1 MEDRPP
7 EFPPTPENPWTAPPP
22 APQFPP
28 TAAYGEHPG
37 WAAPPPP
44 PTYAHPGPTPPP
56 FAPPPGAPRRR
67 DRSIGLLAGVAL
79 VAGLVGGGVGAAVT
93 HGVTDDSTPSV
104 SSLTAKPVTGTKTAA
119 NAPAGS
125 VEQVAAKVLPSV
137 VSIDVRG
144 TAPSRG
150 LMDLNP
156 SNGDQIVGS
165 GSGVVISTDGLI
177 LTNNHV
183 AEDGDLS
190 VTFKDGRTVK
200 AKLIKADKSSDLAVI
215 KAQGIS
221 DATPIAFGSSGDL
234 VVGQQVVAVGSPL
247 GLSGTVTSGIVS
259 ARERPVVTTQGNG
272 SGGGDGSVIDAIQTD
287 APINPGNSGGALVDM
302 AGRLVGITSAIAS
315 LGSSLGGQSGSIGLG
330 FAIPIDQA
338 RVIAAKLEKGETI
351 AHPLMGVQVTGSP
364 RDTQRGALI
373 DQVTDGGSAEKAGL
387 KKGDLIIALDERL
400 IDTSD
405 ALVAGVRS
413 KQPGDKVTVTYLR
426 GNDSRKAEVILGSD
440 AKVTNS

>member
-7 EFPPTPENPWTAPPP
+7 EFPPTPENPWGAPPP
-22 APQFPP
+22 APPPTPFPP
-28 TAAYGEHPG
+28 TSAYGTAPG
-37 WAAPPPP
+37 WASQPPLPPPP
-44 PTYAHPGPTPPP
+44 PPMAPIRPPR
-56 FAPPPGAPRRR
+56 ADRGVGA
-67 DRSIGLLAGVAL
+67 LLAVAMA
-79 VAGLVGGGVGAAVT
+79 AGLIGGGIGAAVT
-93 HGVTDDSTPSV
+93 YGVTDNNSTPAV
-104 SSLTAKPVTGTKTAA
+104 SSLTSKPVTGTKTSSI
-119 NAPAGS
+119 APAGS

-144 TAPSRG
+144 TAPSQG
-150 LMDLNP
+150 LMDLGG
-156 SNGDQIVGS
+156 SGDQIVGS

-183 AEDGDLS
+183 AESGDLS

-215 KAQGIS
+215 KAAGIS
-221 DATPIAFGSSGDL
+221 DAIPIAFGSSADL

-259 ARERPVVTTQGNG
+259 ARERPVVTTQGSG
-272 SGGGDGSVIDAIQTD
+272 SGGGGDGSVIDAIQTD

-351 AHPLMGVQVTGSP
+351 AHPLLGVQVTGSP
-364 RDTQRGALI
+364 RATQRGALI
-373 DQVTDGGSAEKAGL
+373 DQVSAGGAAEKAGL
-387 KKGDLIIALDERL
+387 KKGDLIIQLDERL

-426 GNDSRKAEVILGSD
+426 GNDTRKADVILGSD
-440 AKVTNS
+440 ANVTSS

>member
-7 EFPPTPENPWTAPPP
+7 EFPPTPENPWSAPPP
-22 APQFPP
+22 APQVPP
-28 TAAYGEHPG
+28 TAGYGGGPG
-37 WAAPPPP
+37 WASPPPPPP
-44 PTYAHPGPTPPP
+44 PTAPHAPFPPP
-56 FAPPPGAPRRR
+56 RRAGRGVGA
-67 DRSIGLLAGVAL
+67 LLAVAL
-79 VAGLVGGGVGAAVT
+79 AAGLIGGGVGAAVT
-93 HGVTDDSTPSV
+93 YGVTNDDTPAV
-104 SSLTAKPVTGTKTAA
+104 SSLTTKPITGTKTSA

-150 LMDLNP
+150 LMDLGGD
-156 SNGDQIVGS
+156 SGSDQIVGS

-183 AEDGDLS
+183 AENGELS

-221 DATPIAFGSSGDL
+221 DAIPIAFGSSSDL

-259 ARERPVVTTQGNG
+259 ARERPVVTTQGAG
-272 SGGGDGSVIDAIQTD
+272 SGDDGSVIDAIQTD

-302 AGRLVGITSAIAS
+302 SGRLVGITSAIAS

-338 RVIAAKLEKGETI
+338 RVIAAKLEKGETV
-351 AHPLMGVQVTGSP
+351 AHPLLGVQVTGSP
-364 RDTQRGALI
+364 RPTQRGALI
-373 DQVTDGGSAEKAGL
+373 DQVTNGGAAEKAGL
-387 KKGDLIIALDERL
+387 KKGDLIIQLDQRL

-426 GNDSRKAEVILGSD
+426 GNDTRKAEVVLGSD
-440 AKVTNS
+440 AKVTSS